1 MNILNSTLLLVSH
14 CAEVTVHTAYG
25 CMSVQVTAP
34 DVHEFQICPRSKY
47 EQLVVLSHRVI

>member
-25 CMSVQVTAP
+25 CMSVQVTAA